1 VPRTWTRAAAVV
13 LVAIT
18 AVVALG
24 AAPAEASAPTLALGD
39 SVMLGSLAPLR
50 AHGVR
55 VDAKVSRQFSM
66 APALVRAYRRASS
79 LPSNVVVHLG
89 TNGTVSGSD
98 CRAVVDAAGPAR
110 RLFLVT
116 IHARRVWTTQANRS
130 IRACAAHYGTA
141 RVVVLDWATLAAAH
155 PRWFWSDGIHPNST
169 GQRAY
174 ASMIT
179 AAVARYGV

>member
-1 VPRTWTRAAAVV
+1 MPRTRTRAAAGV

-66 APALVRAYRRASS
+66 SPALVRAYRRASS

-89 TNGTVSGSD
+89 TNGTVTGSD

-110 RLFLVT
+110 RVFLVT

-179 AAVARYGV
+179 AGVARYGV